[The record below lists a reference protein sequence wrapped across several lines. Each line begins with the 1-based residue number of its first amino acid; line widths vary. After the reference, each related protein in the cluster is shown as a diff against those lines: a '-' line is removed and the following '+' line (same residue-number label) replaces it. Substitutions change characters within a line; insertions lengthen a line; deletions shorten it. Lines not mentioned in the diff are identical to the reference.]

1 MKVIKTTEPNIL
13 FLNHDLRNNVGAAIS
28 HAQLLTIDNPELEGE
43 ENITAIVEN
52 LKKAILLTEKISLS
66 ISDEEDE
73 ESVSENGPLLT
84 LLPLNNEYFESVKA
98 SYKKLSRMYPIQFNI
113 TSEIRNGSY
122 FIKLYLDTLNAL
134 RENLISNSVKAGAT
148 IIDVRYEMRE
158 YSLVVTLKDNGHG
171 MDQEAIDKITLSQ
184 HGDGLIHGVGTKS
197 ILKTAEDNGFFIS
210 YTSDNESGTTYRA
223 LCPYA
228 KV

>member
-1 MKVIKTTEPNIL
+1 VIKTTEPNIL

-52 LKKAILLTEKISLS
+52 LKKAILLTEEISFS
-66 ISDEEDE
+66 MSNEKGE

-84 LLPLNNEYFESVKA
+84 TFPLNNEYFESIKA
-98 SYKKLSRMYPIQFNI
+98 SYKEFSRMYPIQFNI
-113 TSEIRNGSY
+113 SFEIRNGSY
-122 FIKLYLDTLNAL
+122 FIKLNLDALNAL
-134 RENLISNSVKAGAT
+134 RENLINNSVKAGAT
-148 IIDVRYEMRE
+148 IIDVHYEMRE
-158 YSLVVTLKDNGHG
+158 YSLVVTLKDNGQG

-184 HGDGLIHGVGTKS
+184 HGDGLIHGVGTKI
-197 ILKTAEDNGFFIS
+197 ILKTAEENGFFIS

-223 LCPYA
+223 LCPYE